1 MTIQFFFNI
10 VGLSGKK
17 WEKVGDWMFQGAAQL
32 NLDSKGRLA
41 IPARYRDMLLADCAG
56 SLVLTADAD
65 GCLLIYPQPAWQP
78 IRDKLL
84 KLSAL
89 NPKIR
94 ALQRRLIGYAED
106 VTMDGAGRVLISSA
120 LRGYALLDKRVM
132 LVGQGNKFELWD
144 EAKWQTQQEAALS
157 FMDGALPPELEGFS
171 L

>member
-1 MTIQFFFNI
+1 M
-10 VGLSGKK
+10 GLGGKK
-17 WEKVGDWMFQGAAQL
+17 WGKVGVVDMFQGAVQL

-41 IPARYRDMLLADCAG
+41 IPAKHRDVLLSECAG
-56 SLVLTADAD
+56 NLVLTADVD
-65 GCLLIYPQPAWQP
+65 GCLLVYPQQEWQP

-94 ALQRRLIGYAED
+94 ALQRLLVGNAED
-106 VTMDGAGRVLISSA
+106 VLMDNAGRVLISPN
-120 LRGYALLDKRVM
+120 LRNYAVLDKRVM

-144 EAKWQTQQEAALS
+144 EVKWQAQQDASLS
-157 FMDGALPPELEGFS
+157 FIGGELPSELEGFS

>member
-1 MTIQFFFNI
+1 M
-10 VGLSGKK
+10 
-17 WEKVGDWMFQGAAQL
+17 DMFQGAVQL

-41 IPARYRDMLLADCAG
+41 IPAKHRDVLLSECAG
-56 SLVLTADAD
+56 NLVLTADVD
-65 GCLLIYPQPAWQP
+65 GCLLVYPQQEWQP

-94 ALQRRLIGYAED
+94 ALQRLLVGNAED
-106 VTMDGAGRVLISSA
+106 VLMDNAGRVLISPN
-120 LRGYALLDKRVM
+120 LRNYAVLDKRVM

-144 EAKWQTQQEAALS
+144 EGKWQAQQNASLS
-157 FMDGALPPELEGFS
+157 FMSGELPAELEGFS

>member
-1 MTIQFFFNI
+1 M
-10 VGLSGKK
+10 
-17 WEKVGDWMFQGAAQL
+17 DMFQGAVQL

-41 IPARYRDMLLADCAG
+41 IPARHRDTLLVDCSG
-56 SLVLTADAD
+56 NLVLTADMD
-65 GCLLIYPQPAWQP
+65 GCLLVYPQQEWQP

-94 ALQRRLIGYAED
+94 ALQRLLVGNAED
-106 VTMDGAGRVLISSA
+106 VLMDSAGRVLISPN
-120 LRGYALLDKRVM
+120 LRNYAVLDKHVM

-144 EAKWQTQQEAALS
+144 EAKWQAQQDASLI
-157 FMDGALPPELEGFS
+157 FMSGELPSELEGFS